1 MRSDPPEV
9 FELGAIDA
17 ALATA
22 GFGLRE
28 ASIAPQARA
37 REAGQRRWRE
47 VLDALKGH
55 L

>member
-28 ASIAPQARA
+28 ASLGLGLWGLFCFVGVGSEPRV
-37 REAGQRRWRE
+37 G
-47 VLDALKGH
+47 
-55 L
+55 